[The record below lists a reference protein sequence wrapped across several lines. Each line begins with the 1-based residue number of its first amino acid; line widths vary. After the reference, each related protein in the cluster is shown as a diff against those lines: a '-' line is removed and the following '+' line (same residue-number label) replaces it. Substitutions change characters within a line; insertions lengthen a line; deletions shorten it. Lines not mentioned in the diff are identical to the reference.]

1 LSVDAC
7 ARTETGDFEGCA
19 ADRISA
25 EHSGRKTVF
34 MRKPIQEIP
43 MKQLAILSLAVVL
56 AGPAFAQSAA
66 EKTGVNSLIGVAPK
80 TEDFVQEAATSDM
93 FEIASSKLA
102 LERGDEATKAFA
114 QQMLT
119 DHQKTTDE
127 LKGLVASGKVKAPLP
142 AAMTSSQQSMLD
154 KLNGLQGADFN
165 KQYHSDQ
172 ESVHE
177 DAVDLFKRYGDEGD
191 NADLKA
197 WAASTRPAL
206 EHHLMMA
213 KDLNK

>member
-1 LSVDAC
+1 
-7 ARTETGDFEGCA
+7 
-19 ADRISA
+19 
-25 EHSGRKTVF
+25 
-34 MRKPIQEIP
+34 
-43 MKQLAILSLAVVL
+43 MKHLAIATLALVL

-80 TEDFVQEAATSDM
+80 TEDFVKEAATSDM

-102 LERGDEATKAFA
+102 IERGDDATKAFA
-114 QQMLT
+114 QQMVT

-127 LKGLVASGKVKAPLP
+127 LKGLVTSGKVTAPLP
-142 AAMTSSQQSMLD
+142 TAMTSSQQSMLD
-154 KLNGLQGADFN
+154 TLNGLQGADFN

-197 WAASTRPAL
+197 WAVSTRPAL

>member
-1 LSVDAC
+1 MAANNGFS
-7 ARTETGDFEGCA
+7 TEP
-19 ADRISA
+19 
-25 EHSGRKTVF
+25 SGRQTVF
-34 MRKPIQEIP
+34 TRKTIQEIP
-43 MKQLAILSLAVVL
+43 MKHLAIASLALVL

-93 FEIASSKLA
+93 FEIASSQLA
-102 LERGDEATKAFA
+102 VERGDDVTKAFA
-114 QQMLT
+114 QQMVS

-127 LKGLVASGKVKAPLP
+127 LKGLVTRGKVTAPLP
-142 AAMTSSQQSMLD
+142 TAMTSSQQSMLD

-165 KQYHSDQ
+165 KQYHADQ
-172 ESVHE
+172 EAAHE

-206 EHHLMMA
+206 EHHLQMA